1 MRQLVLGQVF
11 LLLILLQDVGRENTI
26 VFKTFPST
34 VLNCSEHMLHLLPK
48 RQKTA
53 GIGLSHML
61 CLVLWVMTYTLL
73 LAVT

>member
-11 LLLILLQDVGRENTI
+11 LLLILLQDVGRENTV

-48 RQKTA
+48 RQKQ
-53 GIGLSHML
+53 LE
-61 CLVLWVMTYTLL
+61 
-73 LAVT
+73 LAYRTCFVWCYG